1 MTFLHVLPIFKE
13 YKLDNYKFNAFGTI
27 PQEVI
32 VAALQIPASDNK
44 CSIISSLPA
53 GTYVCTVG
61 ETSFKFTK

>member
-53 GTYVCTVG
+53 V
-61 ETSFKFTK
+61 